1 VILAGISPTRT
12 ISVTSKIVIVGAGP
26 YGLSIAAH
34 LRAKGIGFRIFG
46 KPMDNWQTKMP
57 AGMLLKSDGF
67 ASNLSDPDDSCSL
80 ESFCAERGLPYS
92 AEEVPVPRETFI
104 AYGHAFQQRFVPEV
118 EIRRVTSIRRSG
130 REFAVQLD
138 DGEIVAADKVIVGI
152 GISDFPY
159 LPPNL
164 AGLPDAFVTHCSRH
178 EDLTA
183 FSGRDVA
190 VIGGGSSAID
200 VAALLHEG
208 GAKVQLIARRPKLL
222 FHGPPQ
228 PDRPFGARLRAP
240 QTGIGPGWRSTFYTL
255 APQLF
260 YHLPAAKRAR
270 IVKSW
275 LGPAGGWY
283 MRDRVVGE
291 VPCLEGYEPQGV
303 AISGGQVHLS
313 LAGRDGSQQVVSA
326 DHVIAATGYRADFR
340 TVGFLDETLRA
351 EMKAVSGVPVLSR
364 YFETS
369 VAGLYVVGPAAAF
382 SFGPV
387 LRFVFGAR
395 FTARRLTRHLAATA
409 VRRPAVQSAALAT
422 R

>member
-1 VILAGISPTRT
+1 
-12 ISVTSKIVIVGAGP
+12 VTSKIVIVGAGP

-34 LRAKGIGFRIFG
+34 LRANGVGFRIFG
-46 KPMDNWQTKMP
+46 KPMDSWQTKMP
-57 AGMLLKSDGF
+57 AGMMLKSDGF
-67 ASNLSDPDDSCSL
+67 ASNLSDPEDSYSL
-80 ESFCAERGLPYS
+80 ESFCAERGLDYS
-92 AEEVPVPRETFI
+92 AEERPIPRETFI

-118 EIRRVTSIRRSG
+118 EARLVTSIHRSG
-130 REFAVQLD
+130 REFAIQLD

-164 AGLPDAFVTHCSRH
+164 AGLPDEFVTHCSRH
-178 EDLTA
+178 EDMTA
-183 FSGRDVA
+183 FRDREVA

-208 GAKVQLIARRPKLL
+208 GAKVNLIARRPKLL

-228 PDRPFGARLRAP
+228 PNRPFVARLRAP
-240 QTGIGPGWRSTFYTL
+240 QTGIGPGWRSTFYTR

-260 YHLPAAKRAR
+260 HCLPAETRMR

-283 MRDRVVGE
+283 MRERVVGK

-303 AISGGQVHLS
+303 AVSGGQVHLS
-313 LAGRDGSQQVVSA
+313 LAGLDGSRQVISA

-340 TVGFLDETLRA
+340 AVGFLDEALRA
-351 EMKAVSGVPVLSR
+351 EMKLVWGAPVLSPH
-364 YFETS
+364 FETS
-369 VAGLYVVGPAAAF
+369 ATGLYVVGPAAAF
-382 SFGPV
+382 SFGPM
-387 LRFVFGAR
+387 LRFAFGAR
-395 FTARRLTRHLAATA
+395 FTARRLARRLAANA
-409 VRRPAVQSAALAT
+409 VRRPVLQRPALAT

>member
-1 VILAGISPTRT
+1 
-12 ISVTSKIVIVGAGP
+12 VTSKIVIVGAGP

-34 LRAKGIGFRIFG
+34 LRANGVGFRIFG
-46 KPMDNWQTKMP
+46 KPMDSWQTKMP
-57 AGMLLKSDGF
+57 AGMMLKSDGF
-67 ASNLSDPDDSCSL
+67 ASNLSDPEDSYSL
-80 ESFCAERGLPYS
+80 ESFCAERGLDYS
-92 AEEVPVPRETFI
+92 AEERPIPRETFI

-118 EIRRVTSIRRSG
+118 EARLVTSIHRSG
-130 REFAVQLD
+130 REFAIQLD

-164 AGLPDAFVTHCSRH
+164 AGLPDEFVTHCSRH
-178 EDLTA
+178 EDMTA
-183 FSGRDVA
+183 FRDREVA

-208 GAKVQLIARRPKLL
+208 GAKVNLIARRPKLL

-228 PDRPFGARLRAP
+228 PNRPFVARLRAP
-240 QTGIGPGWRSTFYTL
+240 QTGIGPGWRSTFYTR

-260 YHLPAAKRAR
+260 HCLPAETRMR

-283 MRDRVVGE
+283 MRERVVGK

-303 AISGGQVHLS
+303 AVSGGQVHLS
-313 LAGRDGSQQVVSA
+313 LAGLDGSRQVISA

-340 TVGFLDETLRA
+340 AIGFLDEALRA
-351 EMKAVSGVPVLSR
+351 EMKLVWGAPVLSPH
-364 YFETS
+364 FETS
-369 VAGLYVVGPAAAF
+369 ATGLYVVGPAAAF
-382 SFGPV
+382 SFGPI
-387 LRFVFGAR
+387 LRFAFGAR
-395 FTARRLTRHLAATA
+395 FTARRLARRLAANA
-409 VRRPAVQSAALAT
+409 VRRPVLQRPALAT

>member
-1 VILAGISPTRT
+1 
-12 ISVTSKIVIVGAGP
+12 VTSKIVIVGAGP

-34 LRAKGIGFRIFG
+34 LRANGVGFRIFG
-46 KPMDNWQTKMP
+46 KPMDSWQTKMP
-57 AGMLLKSDGF
+57 AGMMLKSDGF
-67 ASNLSDPDDSCSL
+67 ASNLSDPEDSYSL
-80 ESFCAERGLPYS
+80 ESFCAERGLDYS
-92 AEEVPVPRETFI
+92 AEERPIPRETFI

-118 EIRRVTSIRRSG
+118 EARLVTSIHRSG
-130 REFAVQLD
+130 LEFAIQLD

-164 AGLPDAFVTHCSRH
+164 AGLPDEFVTHCSRH
-178 EDLTA
+178 EDMTA
-183 FSGRDVA
+183 FRDREVA

-208 GAKVQLIARRPKLL
+208 GAKVNLIARRPKLL

-228 PDRPFGARLRAP
+228 PNRPFVARLRAP
-240 QTGIGPGWRSTFYTL
+240 QTGIGPGWRSTFYTR

-260 YHLPAAKRAR
+260 HCLPAETRMR

-283 MRDRVVGE
+283 MRERVVGK
-291 VPCLEGYEPQGV
+291 VPCLEGNEPQGV
-303 AISGGQVHLS
+303 AVSGGQVHLS
-313 LAGRDGSQQVVSA
+313 LAGLDGSRQVISA

-340 TVGFLDETLRA
+340 AIGFLDEALRA
-351 EMKAVSGVPVLSR
+351 EMKLVWGAPVLSPH
-364 YFETS
+364 FETS
-369 VAGLYVVGPAAAF
+369 ATGLYVVGPAAAF
-382 SFGPV
+382 SFGPM
-387 LRFVFGAR
+387 LRFAFGAR
-395 FTARRLTRHLAATA
+395 FTARRLARRLAANA
-409 VRRPAVQSAALAT
+409 VRRPVLQRPALAT